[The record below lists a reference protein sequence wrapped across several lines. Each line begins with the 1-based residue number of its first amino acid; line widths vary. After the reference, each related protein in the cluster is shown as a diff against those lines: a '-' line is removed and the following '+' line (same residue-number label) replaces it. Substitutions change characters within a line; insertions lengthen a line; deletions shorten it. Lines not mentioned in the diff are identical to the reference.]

1 MATVRDLMRQDVYA
15 VKARDKVRDVLKLF
29 VEKQVSGV
37 PVVDD
42 RNNLAG
48 IITDADI
55 LREVQEPPSF
65 IDFMTFI
72 MVFDSEAVMEEKMY
86 ALLEKP
92 VQKLMTTSVVTV
104 TEETSLSD
112 VAQILSRRKFKKV
125 PVVQGRKLVG
135 VVSRG
140 DVVRFLMHEFL
151 SKSGGNNA

>member
-1 MATVRDLMRQDVYA
+1 MASVRDIMRRDVYT
-15 VKARDKVRDVLKLF
+15 VKAQDKVRDVLKLF

-42 RNNLAG
+42 GNNLVG

-55 LREVQEPPSF
+55 LRQVQEPPSF

-72 MVFDSEAVMEEKMY
+72 MVYDSKAVMEEKMR
-86 ALLEKP
+86 AMLEKP
-92 VQKLMTTSVVTV
+92 VQKLMTTGVVTV
-104 TEETSLSD
+104 TEDTSLSD

-125 PVVQGRKLVG
+125 PVVEGRKLVG

-140 DVVRFLMHEFL
+140 DVVRYLIQEFL
-151 SKSGGNNA
+151 NKDNNS